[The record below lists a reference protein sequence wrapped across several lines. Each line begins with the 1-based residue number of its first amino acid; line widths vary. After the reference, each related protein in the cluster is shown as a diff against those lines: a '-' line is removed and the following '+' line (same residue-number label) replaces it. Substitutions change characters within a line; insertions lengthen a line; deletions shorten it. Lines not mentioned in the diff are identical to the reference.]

1 MGDTWNDATQSYEN
15 ETGGST
21 ITEITNISND
31 DLLTLPETSDANLL
45 IKLVNNSA
53 TNTNNLYILQ
63 ANPNGEIRFLTKDA
77 YLNND
82 VDENDG
88 NLYYNAKIG
97 ADGKLY
103 LYWTY
108 DVVSNPIY
116 FSGWKDIMSEV
127 AVSLRDINLIGAGIF
142 VLEGQV
148 ATAIGDII
156 TINGIV
162 SGHTGLLSTHTS
174 QIAVIDLALADL
186 TTIVV
191 NMASMKS
198 FTHQGWSGWK
208 RRGNVKDA
216 WSRMSDR
223 YNFTPSSTSATGI
236 TTAGELFSLG
246 GTTGAETA
254 TIAGLTSRVAS
265 EGGSA
270 MNIALGASKKF
281 LDGLGYA
288 FIGAGIVGGISALA
302 YTYDKQGAVNDE
314 ISLPFLY
321 DVRAGI
327 YNDSLKSAGDPT
339 KKTLLPYLIHKNGL
353 TISAGTNNG
362 FTTAGIYE
370 YAGNAS
376 YPEMSIN
383 IIITAG
389 LVAEI
394 ASVVNSGTKV
404 WAVGN
409 TIVIPKAS
417 IGGTSGNLTINVNT
431 IYTATEI
438 VDLHIAETQARIEKR
453 DKKMRRRSNVVI
465 YDDIDTAVFT
475 NTTDTEAYTD
485 YWDTQETLTYKK
497 LKSRLNLL
505 PTGTSDVDVYTST
518 GKIGIGTTPET
529 TLQTYHATDNI
540 LRLETGT
547 TGTNSIQFRR
557 GAVNDIFT
565 DYRLISEA
573 GVFKLQYE
581 DDTKAYGDT
590 GTNIIWGSK
599 DNIVLHKNTE
609 IGGNVGIGTTP
620 ATNLH
625 IYGATANT
633 LLLETG
639 GTGLPIIEFR
649 KATTTDTN
657 TDYRFISDAGGIF
670 KFQFNNNIALFGASA
685 NASDIWNARVDRMVI
700 YKNTTIT
707 ANCGIGGANPHATY
721 KLNVGGD
728 VNISAGSV
736 YRIGTNP
743 LSYNDLTDQL
753 VSGANITIDGNVI
766 SCAPPNTLAED
777 IDGIVPVEH
786 GGTGRNDIG
795 MYAIPFGNTDE
806 TAYTWTG
813 DFKYNQALG
822 RLGVNV
828 LYPAYALDVNGDMN
842 IPATSNYRIGGN
854 PLSYNDLADKLTAG
868 TNITITSGVI
878 DANVPAQL
886 TAGTGITIT
895 SGAINATT
903 QLTAGTN
910 IDITSGVI
918 SANVPAQLTA
928 GTGITIVSGAINA
941 TTQLTAGTNIDITS
955 GVISANV
962 PAQLTAGTNI
972 DITSGVISANVP
984 AQLTAGTNIT
994 ITSGA
999 INAVVPTTFDAGAIT
1014 SGTLALSRGGTGGT
1028 TIGAGAIP
1036 IGNATQNAYT
1046 WTNNFKYDIT
1056 NSRLGLS
1063 KAPLYVLD
1071 VAGDVNISTGYSYRV
1086 NGTAL
1091 TFTNLSGTCPVSKGG
1106 TGLSVVSA
1114 GVIPFGNATS
1124 DAYSWRVLLN
1134 WDDTNLRL
1142 GVNKTAPAYTIDS
1155 GGDINI
1161 ASGSTYRI
1169 GGTALSYTNLTNQLT
1184 AGTNVSIV
1192 SGAINANITSISAS
1206 AITSGTLAVDRGGTG
1221 NSTIT
1226 SGNILYGNGT
1236 SAIGNNTSFKY
1247 LLGCLGV
1254 NMTGNPFTTLHIG
1267 TGGLATAGT
1276 YYVWFDYFSG
1286 SSLGFTNSNRTGVCA
1301 YLQGSL
1307 WLAGGR
1313 FIASSSDVRI
1323 KHEIEDI
1330 NDDSALQMIL
1340 AVEPKTYKYLDKLAM
1355 GNKKVYG
1362 FIAQQIK
1369 EVIPN
1374 AINIQKEIIPN
1385 IMLLADYNES
1395 IITLPSLP
1403 SAVIK
1408 VGDKVRCYDKRCKE
1422 IIAVVEEVID
1432 TLTFK
1437 LAPLGE
1443 GQTPPYIDNDNKIF
1457 IYGTEIDDFHTI
1469 DKNYIYTLNVCAT
1482 QELHRKIVSQEQRI
1496 AELEAKVERLLNY
1509 LT

>member
-15 ETGGST
+15 ENQDAIAVVSSTGELVENGAT
-21 ITEITNISND
+21 
-31 DLLTLPETSDANLL
+31 LTDL
-45 IKLVNNSA
+45 IKLNYDFPVEPNIELPKSYNIYIWNDNND
-53 TNTNNLYILQ
+53 
-63 ANPNGEIRFLTKDA
+63 GEIRFYTKDA
-77 YLNND
+77 KNNND
-82 VDENDG
+82 
-88 NLYYNAKIG
+88 YNQNYFNGSYTNPRLNYNTKIG
-97 ADGKLY
+97 KDGKLY
-103 LYWTY
+103 YYHNYTS
-108 DVVSNPIY
+108 SNPTKL
-116 FSGWKDIMSEV
+116 SGWVDIDSNFNGVEGQLTLLDV
-127 AVSLRDINLIGAGIF
+127 LIGALNIGQIALQSQVNATITSLTTQFAVVDSALAQHEVRLDFIEFSPIEGMNIF
-142 VLEGQV
+142 DWDSTAYDANAIFLATRRTLQENMKKGGVSFTRLRQRTV
-148 ATAIGDII
+148 AKNRARLSSII
-156 TINGIV
+156 TKV
-162 SGHTGLLSTHTS
+162 FSDS
-174 QIAVIDLALADL
+174 L
-186 TTIVV
+186 TTIGVIG
-191 NMASMKS
+191 
-198 FTHQGWSGWK
+198 F
-208 RRGNVKDA
+208 
-216 WSRMSDR
+216 
-223 YNFTPSSTSATGI
+223 
-236 TTAGELFSLG
+236 TAGLYGVIREILDRKKAENYRDELM
-246 GTTGAETA
+246 
-254 TIAGLTSRVAS
+254 GLSDNLS
-265 EGGSA
+265 
-270 MNIALGASKKF
+270 
-281 LDGLGYA
+281 
-288 FIGAGIVGGISALA
+288 
-302 YTYDKQGAVNDE
+302 Q
-314 ISLPFLY
+314 
-321 DVRAGI
+321 
-327 YNDSLKSAGDPT
+327 
-339 KKTLLPYLIHKNGL
+339 L
-353 TISAGTNNG
+353 TISADNDTINHTRLTIVSGNSG
-362 FTTAGIYE
+362 FTSGNTTYNVTIQREAVLVIY
-370 YAGNAS
+370 
-376 YPEMSIN
+376 IN
-383 IIITAG
+383 SSS
-389 LVAEI
+389 V
-394 ASVVNSGTKV
+394 ASVVNVEQYGSSDFS
-404 WAVGN
+404 VGES
-409 TIVIPKAS
+409 ISIPKTS
-417 IGGTSGNLTINVNT
+417 LGGGTGGNLVLSVASLGTLKEWTELRADYLQNKITGIEVKNRRKNNV
-431 IYTATEI
+431 IGA
-438 VDLHIAETQARIEKR
+438 
-453 DKKMRRRSNVVI
+453 
-465 YDDIDTAVFT
+465 DDIDSTQFT
-475 NTTDTEAYTD
+475 TTNVSYTDTTDTT
-485 YWDTQETLTYKK
+485 TETITYKQ

-505 PTGTSDVDVYTST
+505 PTGGGDVDIYTAT
-518 GKIGIGTTPET
+518 GSLGIGTTPLT
-529 TLQTYHATDNI
+529 NLDTYHISDNI
-540 LRLETGT
+540 LRLGT
-547 TGTNSIQFRR
+547 ATNGQNSIEFKR
-557 GAVNDIFT
+557 GT
-565 DYRLISEA
+565 DLDVYTDLRLIADTS
-573 GVFKLQYE
+573 GYLKLQYE

-590 GTNIIWGSK
+590 GTDIIWGSK
-599 DNIVLHKNTE
+599 EKVILHKNTE
-609 IGGNVGIGTTP
+609 IIGNVGIGTS
-620 ATNLH
+620 ALTNLH
-625 IYGATANT
+625 IYGATNT

-639 GTGLPIIEFR
+639 TTGTPIIEFR
-649 KATTTDTN
+649 KGTTADT
-657 TDYRFISDAGGIF
+657 TSDWRFIADAGGIF
-670 KFQFNNNIALFGASA
+670 KFQFNNNTTAFGAAA
-685 NASDIWNARVDRMVI
+685 NASDIWTARADRMTI
-700 YKNTTIT
+700 YKNTTISL
-707 ANCGIGGANPHATY
+707 NCGIGGVNPHATY

-728 VNISAGSV
+728 INIPEGSI

-743 LSYNDLTDQL
+743 LSYTDLADQL
-753 VSGANITIDGNVI
+753 VSGTNITIDGNTINCV
-766 SCAPPNTLAED
+766 PPNTLAED
-777 IDGIVPVEH
+777 IDGIIAVEH

-795 MYAIPFGNTDE
+795 MYAIPFGNADE
-806 TAYTWTG
+806 TTYTWTG

-828 LYPAYALDVNGDMN
+828 FSPAYALDVNGDVN
-842 IPATSNYRIGGN
+842 IPLTSNYRIGGN
-854 PLSYNDLADKLTAG
+854 PLSYNDLANK
-868 TNITITSGVI
+868 
-878 DANVPAQL
+878 
-886 TAGTGITIT
+886 
-895 SGAINATT
+895 
-903 QLTAGTN
+903 LTAGTN

-972 DITSGVISANVP
+972 
-984 AQLTAGTNIT
+984 T

-1014 SGTLALSRGGTGGT
+1014 SGTLALSRGGTGTT
-1028 TIGAGAIP
+1028 TIGNGTIP
-1036 IGNATQNAYT
+1036 IGNATQNGYT

-1124 DAYSWRVLLN
+1124 DAYSWRVVLN

-1161 ASGSTYRI
+1161 AAGSTYRI

-1192 SGAINANITSISAS
+1192 SGAINASITSIDAGAVS
-1206 AITSGTLAVDRGGTG
+1206 SGTLAVARGGTG

-1323 KHEIEDI
+1323 KHEVEDI

-1355 GNKKVYG
+1355 GDKRVYG